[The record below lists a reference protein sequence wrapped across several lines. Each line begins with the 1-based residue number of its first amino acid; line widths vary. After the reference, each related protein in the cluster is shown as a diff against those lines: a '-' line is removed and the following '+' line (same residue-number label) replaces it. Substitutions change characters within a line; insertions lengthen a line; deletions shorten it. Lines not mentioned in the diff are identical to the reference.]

1 VQCFDSTFAEFCPLE
16 SSAGSLILIKMG
28 RYLGSSEAV
37 KKTAPIREMIGIGG
51 KGKER
56 LRERIIGDDVVN
68 VEAKISG

>member
-1 VQCFDSTFAEFCPLE
+1 
-16 SSAGSLILIKMG
+16 MG

>member
-1 VQCFDSTFAEFCPLE
+1 MQCPSCGTQAETG
-16 SSAGSLILIKMG
+16 A

-37 KKTAPIREMIGIGG
+37 KKTAPIREMSGIGG